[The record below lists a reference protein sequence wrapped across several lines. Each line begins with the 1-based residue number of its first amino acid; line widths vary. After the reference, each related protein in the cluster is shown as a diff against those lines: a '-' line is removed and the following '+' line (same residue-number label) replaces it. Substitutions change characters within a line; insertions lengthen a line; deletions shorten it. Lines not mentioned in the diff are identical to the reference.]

1 MRTSITPVADVTDYR
16 TTCPAF
22 TLLNIAGRIA
32 RLKSRREAYYTPYN
46 AGLISKVSEEI
57 VTENALN
64 IVFFRLYRIVSVTN
78 EILVIFVDNFVAYSH
93 FFSLLVLILTND
105 NVD

>member
-64 IVFFRLYRIVSVTN
+64 IVFSI
-78 EILVIFVDNFVAYSH
+78 ILVIFVDNFVAYSH